1 MGDGTYERDN
11 GWFVATG
18 GVGLALTAGFAASR
32 AIGNSQRRA
41 RAMQD
46 AQARWRETDR
56 GTIWVSNTGFY
67 LHTAAALL
75 PWTWEHVTSMSLAGP
90 HLLIMTGQ
98 STSGLIQWM
107 VDSDWAE
114 LMFTLWC
121 RDRYPAHPQFT
132 GFTWIPGGWADRLKA
147 EGLVPPPHPSLYRPP
162 LGS

>member
-1 MGDGTYERDN
+1 MALSSHDVAIWRTIDANRALDTNSLQMLPHDWPPFPPSHRGGARAGARSFVLAAHTAVGDGTYERDN

-18 GVGLALTAGFAASR
+18 GV
-32 AIGNSQRRA
+32 
-41 RAMQD
+41 
-46 AQARWRETDR
+46 
-56 GTIWVSNTGFY
+56 
-67 LHTAAALL
+67 
-75 PWTWEHVTSMSLAGP
+75 
-90 HLLIMTGQ
+90 
-98 STSGLIQWM
+98 GLIQWM

-121 RDRYPAHPQFT
+121 RDRYPEHPQFT